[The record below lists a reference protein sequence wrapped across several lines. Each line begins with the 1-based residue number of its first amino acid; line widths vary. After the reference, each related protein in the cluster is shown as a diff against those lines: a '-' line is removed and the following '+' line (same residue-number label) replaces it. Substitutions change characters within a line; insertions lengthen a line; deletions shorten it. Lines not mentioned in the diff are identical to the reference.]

1 MLHKIT
7 KSTKIFVPVGITMN
21 NRKEFFNGFRDGI
34 PIGLGYFVVSFSL
47 GIIAK
52 KSGVT
57 FYQGFIASFFNHASA
72 GEYALFTAIGTLASY
87 VEVAL
92 VTFIAN
98 ARYLLLSSALSQKF
112 DPQTG
117 FLHRLCSGFVITDE
131 IFGISIAQK
140 GFVNPFYMYGA
151 FICAAT
157 LWSLGTACGI
167 LAGNILPLRAVS
179 ALSVALYGMFIA
191 IIVPPAKKNPVIAA
205 CVIIS
210 FASSWAMGMIPHLKE
225 ISSGNRVIILTVII
239 ATAAAI
245 IRPVKEEKE
254 TEV

>member
-1 MLHKIT
+1 
-7 KSTKIFVPVGITMN
+7 MN
-21 NRKEFFNGFRDGI
+21 IKMNSRDVFFKGFRDGI

-52 KSGVT
+52 KSGVA

-112 DPQTG
+112 DPKTG
-117 FLHRLCSGFVITDE
+117 LIHRLLSGFVITDE

-140 GFVNPFYMYGA
+140 GFINPWYMYGA
-151 FICAAT
+151 FLFAT
-157 LWSLGTACGI
+157 PMWSLGTACGI

-179 ALSVALYGMFIA
+179 ALSVALYGMFLA
-191 IIVPPAKKNPVIAA
+191 IIIPPAKKNLAIAL
-205 CVIIS
+205 CVISS
-210 FASSWAMGMIPHLKE
+210 FALSWAFSVIPGLKK
-225 ISSGNRVIILTVII
+225 ISGGNRVIILTVLI
-239 ATAAAI
+239 ATIAAI
-245 IRPVKEEKE
+245 AKPVKDATEDGE
-254 TEV
+254 TK

>member
-1 MLHKIT
+1 
-7 KSTKIFVPVGITMN
+7 MN
-21 NRKEFFNGFRDGI
+21 NRKDFFNGFRDGI

-117 FLHRLCSGFVITDE
+117 FV
-131 IFGISIAQK
+131 Q
-140 GFVNPFYMYGA
+140 
-151 FICAAT
+151 
-157 LWSLGTACGI
+157 
-167 LAGNILPLRAVS
+167 
-179 ALSVALYGMFIA
+179 AL
-191 IIVPPAKKNPVIAA
+191 
-205 CVIIS
+205 
-210 FASSWAMGMIPHLKE
+210 
-225 ISSGNRVIILTVII
+225 
-239 ATAAAI
+239 
-245 IRPVKEEKE
+245 
-254 TEV
+254 

>member
-1 MLHKIT
+1 
-7 KSTKIFVPVGITMN
+7 MN
-21 NRKEFFNGFRDGI
+21 SRNVFFKGFRDGI

-52 KSGVT
+52 KSGVA

-112 DPQTG
+112 DPKTG
-117 FLHRLCSGFVITDE
+117 LIHRLLSGFVITDE

-140 GFVNPFYMYGA
+140 GFINPWYMYGA
-151 FICAAT
+151 FLFAT
-157 LWSLGTACGI
+157 PMWSLGTACGI

-179 ALSVALYGMFIA
+179 ALSVALYGMFLA
-191 IIVPPAKKNPVIAA
+191 IIIPPAKKDKVIAC
-205 CVIIS
+205 CVAAS
-210 FASSWAMGMIPHLKE
+210 FAFSWLMGIVPLFKN
-225 ISSGNRVIILTVII
+225 ISSGNKVMILTILI
-239 ATAAAI
+239 ATVAAI
-245 IRPVKEEKE
+245 IKPVNEQPENKE
-254 TEV
+254 TVK